1 MGARTSVCGVM
12 CSVLLWV
19 LLALGLSGCG
29 RSAELTAM
37 ARSAAANLH
46 LSTGREVER
55 WERDNDVVLGKPVHA
70 YIAIDY
76 EPASGHTTQD
86 VFAEIVT
93 QLRQAG
99 WQRVELNTSK
109 PNLFKARLSQDGFI
123 ITAFVGIDEK
133 RNIVYVNLDTTL
145 P

>member
-93 QLRQAG
+93 QLRHAG
-99 WQRVELNTSK
+99 WQRKDILGPDSDFVIVAL
-109 PNLFKARLSQDGFI
+109 PQDDFI
-123 ITAFVGIDEK
+123 IEASVGIDED
-133 RNIVYVNLDTTL
+133 RNVVNVRLSTTL